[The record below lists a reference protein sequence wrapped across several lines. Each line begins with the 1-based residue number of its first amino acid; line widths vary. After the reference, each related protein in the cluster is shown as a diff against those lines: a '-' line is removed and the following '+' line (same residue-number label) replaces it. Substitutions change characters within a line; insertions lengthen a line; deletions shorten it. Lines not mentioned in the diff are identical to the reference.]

1 MQLHMETQ
9 RAFSAALLCFLCV
22 VGTPPVAGTEEA
34 KTCYRYDCGDVEATP
49 AAGYVR
55 LGIDDVYRK
64 DRGCGVIHSQG
75 RHERG
80 WRRRGRQKDPRL
92 DTFIFDGGG
101 LTFVQDLPEGA
112 YLVSLASGDATY
124 EGAASVK
131 INGQQV
137 VPLTETLPGGFVV
150 LTAHQVK
157 VAGGQLKIEI
167 GGYGRLSYL
176 EILPQCLADEL
187 GVEGSADPART
198 VTLIRGTPAKKPP
211 DRPPPNVDHI
221 LPAGEFSVDR
231 DQFGPIVRINM
242 NRIRRWER
250 VPGIKRRWALTGPN
264 GEAECYH
271 GVSTNLKDVD
281 SDGCPD
287 IFRVVVSQPEG
298 RLARLDDRGRIV
310 WLSEKLAPGC
320 GDESGVPVEDLDGD
334 GKYECVLSHWA
345 ATYCIDAE
353 TGKTRWKA
361 DLETGG
367 EPGPGSWDYPM
378 VVGHFADSER
388 FAVVVRAGLK
398 VHCFGPDGKS
408 LWTYQLEGHTYGHE
422 LDRYDVDGD
431 GYHEIFIGRNHNVTA
446 LSHDG
451 KLLWEDTTQRNHTD
465 FFVFGDVDADGRC
478 EVIYDHDGCGGR
490 GPLYV
495 ADALTGRR
503 KLTADYRSEG
513 LKHAQAMTCADFR
526 PDLPGL
532 EFACTDKL
540 HFLILFDAQGKLLW
554 KRDVP
559 TSLLS
564 RADWDG
570 DGAPDVLNFTVAVN
584 VDGAFSV
591 WNGQGKRLYAIS
603 WLPSPVRSHSMG
615 CGPTLGFDGFADLD
629 GNGRAD
635 VPVAFGPWAFGAPQN
650 LFLMEAPDSPEAP
663 QDTARPDGQ

>member
-1 MQLHMETQ
+1 L
-9 RAFSAALLCFLCV
+9 SAALLWFAC
-22 VGTPPVAGTEEA
+22 VAGTPLVASTEEPEGG
-34 KTCYRYDCGDVEATP
+34 YRYDFGDAQATP
-49 AAGYVR
+49 AKGYVR
-55 LGIDDVYRK
+55 LGMDDVYPN
-64 DRGCGVIHSQG
+64 DRGRGVMHSQG
-75 RHERG
+75 PHERG

-92 DTFIFDGGG
+92 DTFIFDCGG
-101 LTFVQDLPEGA
+101 LTFLQDLPDGA

-124 EGAASVK
+124 DGAASVR
-131 INGQQV
+131 INGQRV
-137 VPLTETLPGGFVV
+137 VELTETLPGGFVV
-150 LTAHQVK
+150 VTAHQVD
-157 VAGGQLKIEI
+157 VTESQLKIEI
-167 GGYGRLSYL
+167 GGHGRLSYL
-176 EILPQCLADEL
+176 EILPKCLAEEL
-187 GVEGSADPART
+187 GLEGSADPAKT
-198 VTLIRGTPAKKPP
+198 VTRVRGTSGRKAPAKPLP
-211 DRPPPNVDHI
+211 DVDHL

-231 DQFGPIVRINM
+231 DPFGPIVRINM
-242 NRIRRWER
+242 NRIRRWEE
-250 VPGIKRRWALTGPN
+250 VPGIKRRWALTGPD

-271 GVSTNLKDVD
+271 GVSTHLKDVD
-281 SDGCPD
+281 GDGRLD
-287 IFRVVVSQPEG
+287 IFRVIATRPQG

-320 GDESGVPVEDLDGD
+320 GDESGVPVEDLDAD
-334 GKYECVLSHWA
+334 GRLECVVSHWA

-353 TGKTRWKA
+353 TGSTKWKT

-378 VVGHFADSER
+378 VVGHFADPQR
-388 FAVVVRAGLK
+388 FAVVVRAGLN
-398 VHCFGPDGKS
+398 VHCFGPDGNC

-431 GYHEIFIGRNHNVTA
+431 GYHEIFIGRNQNVTA

-451 KLLWEDTTQRNHTD
+451 KLLWEDNTQRNHTD

-503 KLTADYRSEG
+503 KRTVDYRSEG
-513 LKHAQAMTCADFR
+513 LGHAQAMTCADFR

-532 EFACTDKL
+532 ELACTDKL
-540 HFLILFDAQGKLLW
+540 HFLILFDGQGKVLW

-570 DGAPDVLNFTVAVN
+570 DGAADILNFTVAVN
-584 VDGAFSV
+584 VDGALSV
-591 WNGQGKRLYAIS
+591 WNGKGERLYAIS
-603 WLPSPVRSHSMG
+603 WLPSPVRSHATG
-615 CGPTLGFDGFADLD
+615 CGPTLGFDGFVDLD
-629 GNGRAD
+629 GNCRAD

-650 LFLMEAPDSPEAP
+650 LFLMEAPDSPENLT
-663 QDTARPDGQ
+663 Q

>member
-1 MQLHMETQ
+1 MRASVNRPSFGPAARDQWGKGLLPCGESPQVKAFRHPDPR
-9 RAFSAALLCFLCV
+9 RAFSAVLLGLVCLA
-22 VGTPPVAGTEEA
+22 GTSPAAGTEEP
-34 KTCYRYDCGDVEATP
+34 KGCYRYDFGDAKAAP

-55 LGIDDVYRK
+55 LGIDDVYHK
-64 DRGCGVIHSQG
+64 DRGCGVVHSQG

-101 LTFVQDLPEGA
+101 LTCVQDLPDGA
-112 YLVSLASGDATY
+112 YVISLASGDATY
-124 EGAASVK
+124 DGAASVR

-137 VPLTETLPGGFVV
+137 VQLTETLPGRFVV
-150 LTAHQVK
+150 LAAHQVK
-157 VAGGQLKIEI
+157 VAGGQLRVEI

-176 EILPQCLADEL
+176 EIVPHRLAEEL
-187 GVEGSADPART
+187 GMEGSADPART
-198 VTLIRGTPAKKPP
+198 VKLIGGTPAQ
-211 DRPPPNVDHI
+211 RPPNRKRPNVDPI
-221 LPAGEFSVDR
+221 L
-231 DQFGPIVRINM
+231 
-242 NRIRRWER
+242 
-250 VPGIKRRWALTGPN
+250 
-264 GEAECYH
+264 
-271 GVSTNLKDVD
+271 
-281 SDGCPD
+281 
-287 IFRVVVSQPEG
+287 
-298 RLARLDDRGRIV
+298 
-310 WLSEKLAPGC
+310 
-320 GDESGVPVEDLDGD
+320 PVEDLDGD

-353 TGKTRWKA
+353 TGRTKWKA
-361 DLETGG
+361 ELATGG

-378 VVGHFADSER
+378 VVGHFADAER
-388 FAVVVRAGLK
+388 FAVAVRAGLK
-398 VHCFGPDGKS
+398 VHCFGADGKP
-408 LWTYQLEGHTYGHE
+408 LWTRQLEGQTYGHE

-431 GYHEIFIGRNHNVTA
+431 GYHEIFIGRNRNVTA
-446 LSHDG
+446 LTHDG
-451 KLLWEDTTQRNHTD
+451 KLLWEDTTQQNHTD

-503 KLTADYRSEG
+503 ERTADYRSAG
-513 LKHAQAMTCADFR
+513 LQHAQAMTCGDFR

-540 HFLILFDAQGKLLW
+540 HFLILFDAQGEVLW

-570 DGAPDVLNFTVAVN
+570 DGAPDLLNFTVAVN

-603 WLPSPVRSHSMG
+603 WLPSPVRSHATG
-615 CGPTLGFDGFADLD
+615 CGPALGFDGFADLD

-635 VPVAFGPWAFGAPQN
+635 VPVAFGPWAFGVRQN
-650 LFLMEAPDSPEAP
+650 LFLMEAPGSPEP
-663 QDTARPDGQ
+663 P